1 MMKALGRREKIA
13 LAVIVAAIV
22 IAAFFLATRPVS
34 APPDDALLTPQP
46 EPLVNT
52 FDRSPTG
59 FSFQYP
65 DGWTYQIPF
74 QGVLLAGLPESLD
87 NTVPG
92 PIFAVQR
99 GLTLNLAG
107 SLSGAIEMYL
117 QDGPLR
123 TDAQWQVTVPEAD
136 TTVDGRP
143 ARVVELEGAEQGGT
157 PSHTRI
163 IATAADN
170 TLIYL
175 FIITAPLTDAAQYRP
190 TFDAM
195 LASVEIFE

>member
-1 MMKALGRREKIA
+1 MKALSRRRKIA
-13 LAVIVAAIV
+13 LAVLLAAV
-22 IAAFFLATRPVS
+22 LVAAFFLATRPVS
-34 APPDDALLTPQP
+34 APPDDALLTSQP

-65 DGWTYQIPF
+65 EGWTYQIPF
-74 QGVLLAGLPESLD
+74 QGVLLAGLPESLN

-92 PIFAVQR
+92 PIFTVQR
-99 GLTLNLAG
+99 GLTLNIAG
-107 SLSGAIEMYL
+107 DLSGAIEMYL

-123 TDAQWQVTVPEAD
+123 TEGLWQITVPESD
-136 TTVDGRP
+136 TTIDGRP
-143 ARVVELEGAEQGGT
+143 ARAVELEGAERGGT

-175 FIITAPLTDAAQYRP
+175 FITTAPVTFAAQYRP

-195 LASVEIFE
+195 LASVDIFE

>member
-1 MMKALGRREKIA
+1 MKALGRRGR
-13 LAVIVAAIV
+13 LLLAAIV
-22 IAAFFLATRPVS
+22 AGIVIAVFFLAARPVS
-34 APPDDALLTPQP
+34 APPDEITLTPQP

-59 FSFQYP
+59 FAFQYP

-87 NTVPG
+87 NSVPG
-92 PIFAVQR
+92 PIFTVQR
-99 GLTLNLAG
+99 GLTLNLTG

-123 TDAQWQVTVPEAD
+123 TEGRWQVTVPEAD
-136 TTVDGRP
+136 TTIDGRP
-143 ARVVELEGAEQGGT
+143 ARVIELEGAEPGDV
-157 PSHTRI
+157 PSHTRVV
-163 IATAADN
+163 ATAADN

-175 FIITAPLTDAAQYRP
+175 FITTAPVAVAEKYRP
-190 TFDAM
+190 TFDAI
-195 LASVEIFE
+195 LGSVEIFE

>member
-1 MMKALGRREKIA
+1 MRALGRRGKIA
-13 LAVIVAAIV
+13 LAVIVAIML

-34 APPDDALLTPQP
+34 APPDDTLTPQP

-65 DGWTYQIPF
+65 EGWTYQIPF
-74 QGVLLAGLPESLD
+74 QGVLLAGLPESL
-87 NTVPG
+87 NNSVPG
-92 PIFAVQR
+92 PIFTVQR

-107 SLSGAIEMYL
+107 SLSGAIEVYL
-117 QDGPLR
+117 QEGPLR
-123 TDAQWQVTVPEAD
+123 TEGLWQVTVPESD
-136 TTVDGRP
+136 MTLDGRS
-143 ARVVELEGAEQGGT
+143 ARVVELEGAERGGA

-175 FIITAPLTDAAQYRP
+175 FITTAPLADAAQYRP

-195 LASVEIFE
+195 LASIEIFE

>member
-1 MMKALGRREKIA
+1 MQALSRRGKIA
-13 LAVIVAAIV
+13 LALIVAIML
-22 IAAFFLATRPVS
+22 IAALFLATRPVS
-34 APPDDALLTPQP
+34 APPGDVALTPQP
-46 EPLVNT
+46 EPLVHT

-65 DGWTYQIPF
+65 EGWTYQIPF
-74 QGVLLAGLPESLD
+74 QGVLLAGLPESLN

-92 PIFAVQR
+92 PIFTVQR

-107 SLSGAIEMYL
+107 DLSGAIAMYL

-123 TDAQWQVTVPEAD
+123 TEGLWQVTVPETD
-136 TTVDGRP
+136 TSLDGRP
-143 ARVVELEGAEQGGT
+143 ARVIELEGAEPGGP

-175 FIITAPLTDAAQYRP
+175 FITTSPITAAAQYRP

-195 LASVEIFE
+195 LASIEIFE